1 MTTFQLDQ
9 ILRAA
14 KRLESAARFEGI
26 ALAGHTSDDYPHR
39 RQVTAAAWTALRA
52 AVEPPS
58 KVLATGVAGPA
69 PTR

>member
-26 ALAGHTSDDYPHR
+26 ALAGHTSDD
-39 RQVTAAAWTALRA
+39 
-52 AVEPPS
+52 
-58 KVLATGVAGPA
+58 
-69 PTR
+69 